1 MYKFKF
7 ADVGEGL
14 HEGIV
19 ATIHVKVGDSVKD
32 GDDLFTVETE
42 KVTTEI
48 ASPVNGVIKKIL
60 ISEGQT
66 IHVGDII
73 FEIDDG
79 SKEQITKADKPIKKD
94 SPVQTDE
101 SASVVGEVKVSNE
114 SLPDIFSPTTRKKPV
129 INKPSLTTTPSS
141 SLEKTGTIVQGVP
154 ILTTPIAR
162 LIAKKL
168 GVNINDVKGTGPQGR
183 VLKVD
188 VENYA
193 TKLQPTGEITQDK
206 TYASIPTTS
215 RISIEKKEERVKVT
229 TLRSSIA
236 SILKNS
242 WNNVAYTNLI
252 TEINVTKLVKFR
264 KIVRDYSK
272 EKYGINVTFLPFIIK
287 AITKSLKEYPIFN
300 AIYDKNTNEFVLKK
314 YYNIGIAVD
323 TPSGLL
329 VPVIKNADQLSVLEL
344 SREIIQLAKK
354 ARDNKLTPKEMQE
367 GTFTITNFGSLRA
380 AFGIPVIKYPELA
393 IVGVGAFFDRAVVTN
408 EKLVNQKLMYLTTA
422 ADHRWI
428 DGGDIGRFNLKI
440 KLFLESP
447 ELLSIE

>member
-19 ATIHVKVGDSVKD
+19 AALHVKVGDKVKD

-66 IHVGDII
+66 IHVGDVI

-79 SKEQITKADKPIKKD
+79 SKEKATKADKPAKKE
-94 SPVQTDE
+94 PEAQANE

-114 SLPDIFSPTTRKKPV
+114 SLPDIFSPNARKRPARE
-129 INKPSLTTTPSS
+129 PSLTTTSS
-141 SLEKTGTIVQGVP
+141 SLEKPGAIVQGVR
-154 ILTTPIAR
+154 ILTTPLAR

-183 VLKVD
+183 VLKAD

-193 TKLQPTGEITQDK
+193 TKVQPTGQATQAK
-206 TYASIPTTS
+206 TYSSIPTST
-215 RISIEKKEERVKVT
+215 RASIERREERVKVT

-242 WNNVAYTNLI
+242 WNNVAYTNLV
-252 TEINVTKLVKFR
+252 TEINVTKLVTFR
-264 KIVRDYSK
+264 KTIRDYSK

-287 AITKSLKEYPIFN
+287 AIIKSLKEYPIFN
-300 AIYDKNTNEFVLKK
+300 AIYDKKTNELVLKK

-329 VPVIKNADQLSVLEL
+329 VPVIQNADQLSILEL
-344 SREIIQLAKK
+344 SSEIIQLAKK
-354 ARDNKLTPKEMQE
+354 ARESKLTPKDIQN

-393 IVGVGAFFDRAVVTN
+393 IVGVGTFFDRAVVVN

-428 DGGDIGRFNLKI
+428 DGGDIGRFNLKV
-440 KLFLESP
+440 KFFLESP

>member
-19 ATIHVKVGDSVKD
+19 ASIHVKVGDSVKD

-66 IHVGDII
+66 IHVGDVI

-79 SKEQITKADKPIKKD
+79 SKEKTTKVDKPAKKE
-94 SPVQTDE
+94 PETQADE

-114 SLPDIFSPTTRKKPV
+114 SLPDIFSPNARKRPARKPT
-129 INKPSLTTTPSS
+129 LTTTSSS
-141 SLEKTGTIVQGVP
+141 SLGKTGTIVQGVH

-183 VLKVD
+183 VLKAD

-193 TKLQPTGEITQDK
+193 TKVQPTGQVTPAK
-206 TYASIPTTS
+206 AYASIPTST
-215 RISIEKKEERVKVT
+215 RVSIGRKEERVKVT
-229 TLRSSIA
+229 PLRSSIA

-242 WNNVAYTNLI
+242 WNNVAYTNLV

-287 AITKSLKEYPIFN
+287 AITKSLKEHPIFN
-300 AIYDKNTNEFVLKK
+300 AIYDKKTNELVLKK

-329 VPVIKNADQLSVLEL
+329 VPVIKNADQLSILEL
-344 SREIIQLAKK
+344 SSEIIQLAKK
-354 ARDNKLTPKEMQE
+354 ARESKLTPKDIQD

-393 IVGVGAFFDRAVVTN
+393 IVGVGTFFDRAVVVN

-428 DGGDIGRFNLKI
+428 DGGDIGRFNLRI
-440 KLFLESP
+440 KFFLESP
-447 ELLSIE
+447 ELLSV